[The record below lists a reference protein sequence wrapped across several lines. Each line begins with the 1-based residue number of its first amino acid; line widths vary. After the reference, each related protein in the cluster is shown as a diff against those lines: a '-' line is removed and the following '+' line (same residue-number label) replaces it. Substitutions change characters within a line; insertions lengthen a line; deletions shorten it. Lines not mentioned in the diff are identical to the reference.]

1 MRGGG
6 LNRGFTETR
15 LPEHLLQ
22 SVRLDPLGWGNPQD
36 LKMTDKLNEG
46 SAFVLQQ
53 LRLRVAGRVA
63 RMST

>member
-1 MRGGG
+1 MFERRG
-6 LNRGFTETR
+6 LIENLRGSSVART
-15 LPEHLLQ
+15 LLR
-22 SVRLDPLGWGNPQD
+22 SVRLDPWGWGSPRD

-53 LRLRVAGRVA
+53 LRLRLA